1 MANSIRPL
9 VAAWAALMALSLV
22 LALAGD
28 VVHASRLGT
37 AMIVA
42 VALAVSLKAHLV
54 LRVYLGLKAAPG
66 ALAGFTSAAV
76 LAIVLVAASFL
87 VFPTPQSNHV
97 NKDEKMTLSKE
108 QYGMPN
114 HRVAAHIRGAIE

>member
-1 MANSIRPL
+1 
-9 VAAWAALMALSLV
+9 MALSLV

-28 VVHASRLGT
+28 VVHASRLGN

-42 VALAVSLKAHLV
+42 VALAVALKAHLV

-66 ALAGFTSAAV
+66 ALAGFTGAAV
-76 LAIVLVAASFL
+76 AAIVLVAASIL
-87 VFPTPQSNHV
+87 VFPTPHSTPV
-97 NKDEKMTLSKE
+97 NKDNRMTLSKE

-114 HRVAAHIRGAIE
+114 HRVAAHNRGATE